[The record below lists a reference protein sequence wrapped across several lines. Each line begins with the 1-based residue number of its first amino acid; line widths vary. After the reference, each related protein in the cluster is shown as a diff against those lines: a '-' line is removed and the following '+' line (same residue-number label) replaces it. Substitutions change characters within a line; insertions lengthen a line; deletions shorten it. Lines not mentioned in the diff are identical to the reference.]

1 MVVPGT
7 RNETPT
13 NDSPN
18 AEIEAMA
25 NADSGCSRARC
36 KSQFAASLIQ
46 AKKPCIVRKSEV
58 EGGGIGSKLTFKIRR
73 FPGPMM
79 VATLSTNFELKR
91 LLSGRCRGSK
101 SGFLREFR

>member
-36 KSQFAASLIQ
+36 KSQFAALLIQ
-46 AKKPCIVRKSEV
+46 AKKPCIVRKSEM
-58 EGGGIGSKLTFKIRR
+58 EGGGIGGRLTFKICR
-73 FPGPMM
+73 FQPWGPMI

-91 LLSGRCRGSK
+91 LLSGRC
-101 SGFLREFR
+101 